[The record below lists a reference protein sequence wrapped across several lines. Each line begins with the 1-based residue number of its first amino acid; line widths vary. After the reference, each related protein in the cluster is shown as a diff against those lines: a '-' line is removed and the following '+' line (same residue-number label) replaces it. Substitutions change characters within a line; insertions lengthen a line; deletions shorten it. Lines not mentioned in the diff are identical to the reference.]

1 MTAPTVNLS
10 YFTIGA
16 ALLRAVHTVALSD
29 LSQHMKQVR

>member
-16 ALLRAVHTVALSD
+16 ALSILLRYQTYPST
-29 LSQHMKQVR
+29 